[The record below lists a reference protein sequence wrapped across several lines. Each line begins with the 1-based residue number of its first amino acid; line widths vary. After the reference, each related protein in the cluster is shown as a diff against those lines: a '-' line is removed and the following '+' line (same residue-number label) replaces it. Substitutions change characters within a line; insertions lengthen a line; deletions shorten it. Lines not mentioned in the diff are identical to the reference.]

1 MKILQSGEDY
11 LETILQLQNKNG
23 HVSSIDIAKELEY
36 SKSSVSIAMK
46 KLKENNYIIIED
58 NGYIYLTSKGYEIAN
73 NISERHEI
81 LTEALIALCVDK
93 EQAEIDACKVEHN
106 ISNETFDAIKKH
118 MKNKGLLRN

>member
-23 HVSSIDIAKELEY
+23 HVRSIDIAKELNY
-36 SKSSVSIAMK
+36 TKASVSVAMK
-46 KLKENNYIIIED
+46 KLKENDYILIDDSGFIT
-58 NGYIYLTSKGYEIAN
+58 LTTKGYSIAKD
-73 NISERHEI
+73 IDERHKI
-81 LTEALIALCVDK
+81 LTNALIALGVNK

-118 MKNKGLLRN
+118 IEKKNF